1 MDFYFSFE
9 TTYMA
14 QNEKQRK
21 SEAQEIH
28 EQADNAGRFAGDS
41 PDSQAALQQSVENIR
56 QDTGSSRQERDKD
69 GNDNGPEGGPDRN
82 QAQDTAGDAQNVE
95 DDGSGRLEGEEAD
108 RARNKATEG
117 QRQGRDS

>member
-1 MDFYFSFE
+1 MDFYFSFK

-28 EQADNAGRFAGDS
+28 EQAENAGRFAGDS
-41 PDSQAALQQSVENIR
+41 PESQAALEQSVENIR
-56 QDTGSSRQERDKD
+56 QDTGSSRQERDK
-69 GNDNGPEGGPDRN
+69 GDNEAAAEGGTDRN
-82 QAQDTAGDAQNVE
+82 QGQDTAGDAQNVE
-95 DDGSGRLEGEEAD
+95 DDGSGRLEGGEAE

>member
-1 MDFYFSFE
+1 MDFYFSFK
-9 TTYMA
+9 TTCMA

-41 PDSQAALQQSVENIR
+41 PDSQAALEQSVENIR
-56 QDTGSSRQERDKD
+56 QDTGSSRQERDKG
-69 GNDNGPEGGPDRN
+69 GNEGADEGSPN
-82 QAQDTAGDAQNVE
+82 SQVQESAGDAQNVE
-95 DDGSGRLEGEEAD
+95 DDGSGRLEGEEAE

>member
-1 MDFYFSFE
+1 
-9 TTYMA
+9 MA

-41 PDSQAALQQSVENIR
+41 PDSQAALEQSKENIR
-56 QDTGSSRQERDKD
+56 QDTGSSREERSGDNEADD
-69 GNDNGPEGGPDRN
+69 GQRDN
-82 QAQDTAGDAQNVE
+82 QVQDTGGDAQNVE
-95 DDGSGRLEGEEAD
+95 DDGSGRLEGEEAE

-117 QRQGRDS
+117 LRQGRDS

>member
-1 MDFYFSFE
+1 
-9 TTYMA
+9 MA

-41 PDSQAALQQSVENIR
+41 PDSQAALEQSKENIR
-56 QDTGSSRQERDKD
+56 QDTGSSREERN
-69 GNDNGPEGGPDRN
+69 GDNAADEGRRN
-82 QAQDTAGDAQNVE
+82 NQVQDTGGDAQNVE
-95 DDGSGRLEGEEAD
+95 DDGSGRLEGEEAE
-108 RARNKATEG
+108 RARNKANEG